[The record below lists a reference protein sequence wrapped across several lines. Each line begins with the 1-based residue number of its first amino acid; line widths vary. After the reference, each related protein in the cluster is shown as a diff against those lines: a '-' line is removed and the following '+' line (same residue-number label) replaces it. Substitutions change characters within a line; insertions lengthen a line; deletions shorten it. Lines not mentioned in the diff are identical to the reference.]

1 LRFPNLIGS
10 IKNNRCHNYEGEAF
24 KQLPQRGNHLITF
37 KNYQKRIMNP
47 FVIYLDSEAMLENV
61 TDEKGTYQIHK
72 CMNVGLKLVSYYPDL
87 LQDKYI

>member
-1 LRFPNLIGS
+1 
-10 IKNNRCHNYEGEAF
+10 
-24 KQLPQRGNHLITF
+24 
-37 KNYQKRIMNP
+37 MNP

-61 TDEKGTYQIHK
+61 NDDKGNYQIHK